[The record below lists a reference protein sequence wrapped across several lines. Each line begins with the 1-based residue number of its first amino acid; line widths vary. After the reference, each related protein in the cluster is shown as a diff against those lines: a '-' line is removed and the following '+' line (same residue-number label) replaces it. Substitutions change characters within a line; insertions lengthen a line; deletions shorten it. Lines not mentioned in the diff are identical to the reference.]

1 MSKALEAVFSAVSE
15 PGLAETGGSHS
26 LKGSEFQKNWAIV
39 EMFSL
44 YQQADREDFMLLFEA
59 IQDVAVLDSA
69 TDPKSIDIVQVK
81 KKDRGEWAWG
91 VLTNL
96 HTPPDPTKA
105 VAKKAASKKTAG
117 KTKPLSGVS
126 DSPIGKLFSAMAAL
140 PELETSARFVSNAG
154 CNIDLEVGG
163 SAAAAER
170 ALCSELAPHFRVLL
184 QSALDAVK
192 KSGHPVPDLS
202 KTRLDKV
209 DLSVSNP
216 ADKSLAA
223 AFSYLSTHSPSHAGQ
238 ARAFVDSILVKLGP
252 LGANTSKC
260 STFAE
265 LVEKQGFGMSHFRSA
280 LADLDQTP
288 DLQAYFDEWLDE
300 ARKTGLSLMEATRI
314 RTAFTAIYRRML
326 TSALLPDEP
335 ELVAACEHWV
345 DANSNFEPLHAWLV
359 GGVAQIEVDFLSMKT
374 HELRAHLLLRAIYR
388 CVDQN

>member
-1 MSKALEAVFSAVSE
+1 MSKALEAVFNAVSE
-15 PGLAETGGSHS
+15 PDIAETGGSHS

-44 YQQADREDFMLLFEA
+44 YQQVGRDDFMLLFEA

-91 VLTNL
+91 ALTNL
-96 HTPPDPTKA
+96 HTPADPA
-105 VAKKAASKKTAG
+105 KAAGKKSVG
-117 KTKPLSGVS
+117 KTKPLAGVS
-126 DSPIGKLFSAMAAL
+126 ESPIGKLFTAMAAL
-140 PELETSARFVSNAG
+140 SELETSARFVSNAG

-170 ALCSELAPHFRVLL
+170 ALCSELAPHFRMLL
-184 QSALDAVK
+184 KSALDAVQK
-192 KSGHPVPDLS
+192 PGQAASDLS

-209 DLSVSNP
+209 DISVTNP
-216 ADKSLAA
+216 SDKSLSAA
-223 AFSYLSTHSPSHAGQ
+223 TSYLLKNSPSHAGQ
-238 ARAFVDSILVKLGP
+238 ATAFVNSILVKLGP
-252 LGANTSKC
+252 LGANTSRC

-265 LVEKQGFGMSHFRSA
+265 LVEKQGFGMAQFRSA

-288 DLQAYFDEWLDE
+288 DLEAFFNEWLDE
-300 ARKTGLSLMEATRI
+300 ARKTGLSLMEATRV

-326 TSALLPDEP
+326 TGASLPDEP
-335 ELVAACEHWV
+335 LVVAACENWI
-345 DANSNFEPLHAWLV
+345 DTNPNFEPLHSWLAD
-359 GGVAQIEVDFLSMKT
+359 GIAQIEVDLPSMKT